1 MKKSLVALSAFALVA
16 FQSCRKEI
24 GQGPSI
30 TKTYSLSNF
39 TAINAGVDGEVYV
52 TQDSTYKV
60 EIYGQ
65 SNILDQI
72 ETPIENGELR
82 FQFRKFAHIGRHDRI
97 VVRVSMPRINGLGVN
112 GSGHLFTN
120 APVTT
125 TNMALKVNGSGN
137 ITMSSLKGTDLS
149 TNISGSGRIAVNSGD
164 VVNEDVRISGSGDID
179 LLNLFA
185 QNATVRTSGS
195 GNASVYVGNRL
206 DINISGSGNV
216 YYRGNPA
223 VTTTIS
229 GSGRVTHQ

>member
-1 MKKSLVALSAFALVA
+1 MKKSLVALSAIALLA

-24 GQGPSI
+24 GQGAPI

-39 TAINAGVDGEVYV
+39 TAINAGVDGEIYV

-65 SNILDQI
+65 SNIIDNI

-82 FQFRKFAHIGRHDRI
+82 FQFRKYAHIGRHDRI

-120 APVTT
+120 SQVTT

-137 ITMSSLKGTDLS
+137 ITMTSLKGTDLS
-149 TNISGSGRIAVNSGD
+149 TNIAGSGRITVNSGD

-179 LLNLFA
+179 LLNLYA

-195 GNASVYVGNRL
+195 GNASLYVGNRL

-223 VTTTIS
+223 VTTIIS
-229 GSGRVTHQ
+229 GSGKVTHQ